1 LETLIIAKRNERDFE
16 FADGVQIS
24 DREIWEHT
32 VPELLLLLV
41 KRIVAFPAKLMG
53 FRPFCLCLATWLL
66 AEGLIKDWMWF
77 CVLITM
83 LFGLTGLGFLTRWHH
98 EKTERSGKDE

>member
-1 LETLIIAKRNERDFE
+1 MADKKMDKDFE
-16 FADGVQIS
+16 FTDGVQIS
-24 DREIWEHT
+24 DREVWEHS

-41 KRIVAFPAKLMG
+41 KRIIAFPAKLMG

-66 AEGLIKDWMWF
+66 AEGYIKDWMWF

-83 LFGLTGLGFLTRWHH
+83 LFGLTGLGFITRWQH
-98 EKTERSGKDE
+98 EKKEKGE